1 MPRNFNEKTTDR
13 VVATADDRSTALIAR
28 TALRR
33 VMTDSGSLYTKPYLT
48 DWVQGK
54 IDCFKDNLRREIVLK
69 KGKLHRDK
77 HFPELYA
84 KMLRE
89 ELEYIELCIE
99 YNDKVGITADE
110 NGYPVED
117 DKPPKKRIV
126 IATSEDDGPTVQKK
140 PNNEGY
146 ITNVNNEP
154 KIVGKIDLSNR
165 DEIE

>member
-33 VMTDSGSLYTKPYLT
+33 VMTDSGSLYTKPYLL

-99 YNDKVGITADE
+99 YNDKVGITAE
-110 NGYPVED
+110 EEGNFV
-117 DKPPKKRIV
+117 
-126 IATSEDDGPTVQKK
+126 EDDGPIAKK

-154 KIVGKIDLSNR
+154 KIVGKIDLNNIG

>member
-13 VVATADDRSTALIAR
+13 VIATADERSSAVIAR

-33 VMTDSGSLYTKPYLT
+33 VMTESNSLYTKPYLAK
-48 DWVQGK
+48 WVENKINLFK
-54 IDCFKDNLRREIVLK
+54 IDLK
-69 KGKLHRDK
+69 QKIEQEKNSTRKARDT

-99 YNDKVGITADE
+99 YNDKVKTTVDE
-110 NGYPVED
+110 EGNFV
-117 DKPPKKRIV
+117 
-126 IATSEDDGPTVQKK
+126 EDDGPTKK

-154 KIVGKIDLSNR
+154 KIVGKIDLNNIG

>member
-1 MPRNFNEKTTDR
+1 MCRTYLSLFFSNPTLILNFKNLFMPRNFNEKTTDR
-13 VVATADDRSTALIAR
+13 VVATADDRSTAVIAR

-33 VMTDSGSLYTKPYLT
+33 VMTDSGSLYTKPYLL

-99 YNDKVGITADE
+99 YNDKVKLTIDE
-110 NGYPVED
+110 NGCFVED
-117 DKPPKKRIV
+117 
-126 IATSEDDGPTVQKK
+126 
-140 PNNEGY
+140 
-146 ITNVNNEP
+146 NEP
-154 KIVGKIDLSNR
+154 KIIGKIDL
-165 DEIE
+165 DDIE

>member
-1 MPRNFNEKTTDR
+1 MCRTFFSLFFSNPTLILNFKNLFMPRNFNEKTTDR
-13 VVATADDRSTALIAR
+13 VVATADDRSTAVIAR

-33 VMTDSGSLYTKPYLT
+33 VMTDSGSLYTKPYLL

-99 YNDKVGITADE
+99 YNDKVKLTTDE
-110 NGYPVED
+110 NGCFVED
-117 DKPPKKRIV
+117 
-126 IATSEDDGPTVQKK
+126 
-140 PNNEGY
+140 
-146 ITNVNNEP
+146 NEP
-154 KIVGKIDLSNR
+154 KIIGKIDL
-165 DEIE
+165 DDIE